1 MSNPHSSLKRTI
13 IGTAI
18 LAFSTSL
25 CGIALAQEQVTAPP
39 QQATVDMSKTTPGA
53 PKGAA
58 ELLTPQNSALLMIDH
73 QPQMAFGV
81 QSHDRGIMLNNTVG
95 LAKAAKAFNVPTILT
110 TVAAETFSGPLFPE
124 IQAVF
129 PAQKPIDRTTMN
141 AWEDERVRNV
151 VRQTGRPKLIIA
163 GLWTE
168 VCVVLPM
175 IDAKEA
181 GYEVYVVA
189 DASGGTSKEAHE
201 MAMARMIQ
209 AGAIPVTWQQVM
221 LEWQR
226 DWARQ
231 ETYAAVNDIVRQHSG
246 AYGMGVNFART
257 MLGSSGEGQA
267 TKANEGKAFGTQ
279 VTIPKPSQEGGSQ

>member
-1 MSNPHSSLKRTI
+1 MVQTSGHS
-13 IGTAI
+13 
-18 LAFSTSL
+18 
-25 CGIALAQEQVTAPP
+25 ALAQQASGIGQPAAAP
-39 QQATVDMSKTTPGA
+39 TA
-53 PKGAA
+53 PKGAY
-58 ELLTPQNSALLMIDH
+58 ELLTPQNSTLLLVDH

-81 QSHDRGIMLNNTVG
+81 QSHDRGLILNNTVG
-95 LAKAAKAFNVPTILT
+95 LAKAAKVFKVPTILT

-129 PAQKPIDRTTMN
+129 PEQKPIDRTTMN
-141 AWEDERVRNV
+141 AWEDERVRNA
-151 VRQTGRPKLIIA
+151 VRQAGRPKLIIA

-189 DASGGTSKEAHE
+189 DASGGTSQEAHE
-201 MAMARMIQ
+201 LAIARMIQ

-246 AYGMGVNFART
+246 AYGMGVNYARAL
-257 MLGSSGEGQA
+257 LGAGGEGQA
-267 TKANEGKAFGTQ
+267 SQANEGTAFGTQ
-279 VTIPKPSQEGGSQ
+279 VKIPEQSQ

>member
-1 MSNPHSSLKRTI
+1 MRSLKTNRVVAGIVFTML
-13 IGTAI
+13 TAV
-18 LAFSTSL
+18 AVTVVMMQMSGHT
-25 CGIALAQEQVTAPP
+25 ALAQQAGGTGQPASAAP
-39 QQATVDMSKTTPGA
+39 TA
-53 PKGAA
+53 PKGAYD
-58 ELLTPQNSALLMIDH
+58 LLTPQNSTLLLVDH

-81 QSHDRGIMLNNTVG
+81 QSHDRGLILNNTVG
-95 LAKAAKAFNVPTILT
+95 LAKAAKAFKVPTILT
-110 TVAAETFSGPLFPE
+110 TVAAETFSGPLFPD

-129 PAQKPIDRTTMN
+129 PEQKPIDRTTMN
-141 AWEDERVRNV
+141 AWEDERVRNAV
-151 VRQTGRPKLIIA
+151 GQAERPKLIIA

-189 DASGGTSKEAHE
+189 DASGGTSQEAHE
-201 MAMARMIQ
+201 LAMARMIQ

-246 AYGMGVNFART
+246 AYGMGIDYART
-257 MLGSSGEGQA
+257 MLGSGGEGQTTQA
-267 TKANEGKAFGTQ
+267 DEGTAFGKR
-279 VTIPKPSQEGGSQ
+279 VKIPKLSQ

>member
-1 MSNPHSSLKRTI
+1 MKSLKTHRIVASIVFPVLTVI
-13 IGTAI
+13 AVTVVIVQ
-18 LAFSTSL
+18 TS
-25 CGIALAQEQVTAPP
+25 GNAALAQQVGGTAQPAAAAP
-39 QQATVDMSKTTPGA
+39 TA
-53 PKGAA
+53 PKGAY
-58 ELLTPQNSALLMIDH
+58 ELLTPQNSTLLLIDH

-81 QSHDRGIMLNNTVG
+81 QSHDRGLILNNVVG
-95 LAKAAKAFNVPTILT
+95 LAKAAKVFKVPTILT

-124 IQAVF
+124 IQTVF
-129 PAQKPIDRTTMN
+129 PEQKPIDRTTMN

-189 DASGGTSKEAHE
+189 DASGGTSQEAHE
-201 MAMARMIQ
+201 LAMARMIQ

-246 AYGMGVNFART
+246 AYGMGINYAKT
-257 MLGSSGEGQA
+257 MLGASGEGQA
-267 TKANEGKAFGTQ
+267 TRANEGTAFGTQ
-279 VTIPKPSQEGGSQ
+279 VTIPKPSQ

>member
-1 MSNPHSSLKRTI
+1 MRSLKTNRVVAGIVFTML
-13 IGTAI
+13 TAVAVTGVLVQI
-18 LAFSTSL
+18 SGNS
-25 CGIALAQEQVTAPP
+25 ALAQQAGGTEQPASAAP
-39 QQATVDMSKTTPGA
+39 TA
-53 PKGAA
+53 PKGAYD
-58 ELLTPQNSALLMIDH
+58 LLTPQNSTLLLVDH

-81 QSHDRGIMLNNTVG
+81 QSHDRGLILNNTVG
-95 LAKAAKAFNVPTILT
+95 LAKAAKAFKVPTILT
-110 TVAAETFSGPLFPE
+110 TVAAETFSGPLFPD

-129 PAQKPIDRTTMN
+129 PEQKPIDRTTMN
-141 AWEDERVRNV
+141 AWEDERVRNAV
-151 VRQTGRPKLIIA
+151 GQAERPKLIIA

-189 DASGGTSKEAHE
+189 DASGGTSQEAHE
-201 MAMARMIQ
+201 LAMARMIQ

-246 AYGMGVNFART
+246 AYGMGINYART
-257 MLGSSGEGQA
+257 MLGSGGEGQTTQA
-267 TKANEGKAFGTQ
+267 DQGTAFGKR
-279 VTIPKPSQEGGSQ
+279 VKIPKPSQ

>member
-1 MSNPHSSLKRTI
+1 MKSFKTNRVVSGIVFTVLTAVAV
-13 IGTAI
+13 IGVMVQI
-18 LAFSTSL
+18 SGKS
-25 CGIALAQEQVTAPP
+25 ALAQQGSGTGQSVSVAP
-39 QQATVDMSKTTPGA
+39 TA
-53 PKGAA
+53 PKGAYD
-58 ELLTPQNSALLMIDH
+58 LLTPENSTLLLIDH

-81 QSHDRGIMLNNTVG
+81 QSHDRGLILNNTLG
-95 LAKAAKAFNVPTILT
+95 LAKAAKAFKVPTILT
-110 TVAAETFSGPLFPE
+110 TVAAETFSGPLFPD

-129 PAQKPIDRTTMN
+129 PEQKPIDRTTMN
-141 AWEDERVRNV
+141 AWEDERVRNA
-151 VRQTGRPKLIIA
+151 VRQTERPKLIIA

-189 DASGGTSKEAHE
+189 DASGGTSLEAHE
-201 MAMARMIQ
+201 LAIARMIQ

-231 ETYAAVNDIVRQHSG
+231 ETYAAVNDIVTQHSG

-267 TKANEGKAFGTQ
+267 TQADEGTAFGKR
-279 VTIPKPSQEGGSQ
+279 VKIPK

>member
-1 MSNPHSSLKRTI
+1 MRSRKTHRMVAWMVFPVLMVIALTV
-13 IGTAI
+13 
-18 LAFSTSL
+18 STRGNS
-25 CGIALAQEQVTAPP
+25 ALAQQTGGTGQPAAP
-39 QQATVDMSKTTPGA
+39 ALTA
-53 PKGAA
+53 PKGAY
-58 ELLTPQNSALLMIDH
+58 ELLTPQNSALLLIDH

-81 QSHDRGIMLNNTVG
+81 QSHDRGLILNNAVG
-95 LAKAAKAFNVPTILT
+95 LAKAAKVFKVPTILT

-129 PAQKPIDRTTMN
+129 PDQKPIDRTTMN
-141 AWEDERVRNV
+141 TWEDERVRNV
-151 VRQTGRPKLIIA
+151 VRQTGRHKLIIA

-168 VCVVLPM
+168 VCVVMPT

-246 AYGMGVNFART
+246 AYGMGINYAKT

-267 TKANEGKAFGTQ
+267 AKANEGTAFGTP
-279 VTIPKPSQEGGSQ
+279 VTIPKPSQ

>member
-1 MSNPHSSLKRTI
+1 MRSLTTHRMVAGMVFTVLTVLAVAVVMIQTSGSS
-13 IGTAI
+13 
-18 LAFSTSL
+18 
-25 CGIALAQEQVTAPP
+25 ALAQQAGGTGQPAAAAPTAP
-39 QQATVDMSKTTPGA
+39 QGVY
-53 PKGAA
+53 
-58 ELLTPQNSALLMIDH
+58 ELLTPANSTLLLIDH

-81 QSHDRGIMLNNTVG
+81 QSHDRGLILNNTLG
-95 LAKAAKAFNVPTILT
+95 LAKAAKAFKVPTILT

-129 PAQKPIDRTTMN
+129 PEQKPIDRTTMN

-151 VRQTGRPKLIIA
+151 VRQAGRPKLIIA

-168 VCVVLPM
+168 VCVVLPT
-175 IDAKEA
+175 IEAKKA

-246 AYGMGVNFART
+246 AYGMGVNYAKT
-257 MLGSSGEGQA
+257 MLGASGEGQA
-267 TKANEGKAFGTQ
+267 TKANEGTAFGTK
-279 VTIPKPSQEGGSQ
+279 VTIPKQSQ

>member
-1 MSNPHSSLKRTI
+1 MRSRKTHRMVAWMVFPVLTVIALTVVMIQTRENS
-13 IGTAI
+13 
-18 LAFSTSL
+18 
-25 CGIALAQEQVTAPP
+25 ALAQQTGGTGQPAAPAP
-39 QQATVDMSKTTPGA
+39 TA
-53 PKGAA
+53 PKGAY
-58 ELLTPQNSALLMIDH
+58 ELLTPQNSTLLLIDH

-81 QSHDRGIMLNNTVG
+81 QSHDRGLILNNTVG
-95 LAKAAKAFNVPTILT
+95 LAKAAKVFKVPTILT

-129 PAQKPIDRTTMN
+129 PEQKPIDRTTMN
-141 AWEDERVRNV
+141 SWEDERVPNA

-168 VCVVLPM
+168 PCVVLPM

-246 AYGMGVNFART
+246 AYGMGVNYAKT

-267 TKANEGKAFGTQ
+267 TKAPEGKAFGTP
-279 VTIPKPSQEGGSQ
+279 VTIPKPSQ

>member
-1 MSNPHSSLKRTI
+1 MRSRKTHRMVAWMVFPVLTVIALTVVMIQTRENS
-13 IGTAI
+13 
-18 LAFSTSL
+18 
-25 CGIALAQEQVTAPP
+25 ALAQQTGGTGQPAAPAP
-39 QQATVDMSKTTPGA
+39 TA
-53 PKGAA
+53 PKGAY
-58 ELLTPQNSALLMIDH
+58 ELLTPQNSTLLLIDH

-81 QSHDRGIMLNNTVG
+81 QSHDRGLILNNTVG
-95 LAKAAKAFNVPTILT
+95 LAKAAKVFKVPTILT

-129 PAQKPIDRTTMN
+129 PEQKPIDRTTMN
-141 AWEDERVRNV
+141 SWEDERVPNA

-246 AYGMGVNFART
+246 AYGMGVNYAKT

-267 TKANEGKAFGTQ
+267 TKAPEGKAFGTP
-279 VTIPKPSQEGGSQ
+279 VTIPKPSQ

>member
-1 MSNPHSSLKRTI
+1 MRSLKTDRVVFTVLTVI
-13 IGTAI
+13 AVTVAMVQISGH
-18 LAFSTSL
+18 F
-25 CGIALAQEQVTAPP
+25 ALAQ
-39 QQATVDMSKTTPGA
+39 QAGGTGQPASATPTA
-53 PKGAA
+53 PKGAYD
-58 ELLTPQNSALLMIDH
+58 LLTPQNSTLLLVDH

-81 QSHDRGIMLNNTVG
+81 QSHDRGLILNNAVG
-95 LAKAAKAFNVPTILT
+95 LAKAAKVFKVPTILT

-129 PAQKPIDRTTMN
+129 PEQKPIDRTTMN

-151 VRQTGRPKLIIA
+151 VRETGRPKLIIA

-168 VCVVLPM
+168 VCVVLPT

-189 DASGGTSKEAHE
+189 DASGGTSQEAHE
-201 MAMARMIQ
+201 LAMARMIQ

-246 AYGMGVNFART
+246 AYGMGINFAKT
-257 MLGSSGEGQA
+257 MLGSGGEGQA
-267 TKANEGKAFGTQ
+267 SQATKGTAFGTP
-279 VTIPKPSQEGGSQ
+279 VTIPKPSQ

>member
-1 MSNPHSSLKRTI
+1 MRSLKTHRMVAGMVFPVLTV
-13 IGTAI
+13 
-18 LAFSTSL
+18 LAVTVVMVQTS
-25 CGIALAQEQVTAPP
+25 GHSALAQQAGGPGQPASAAP
-39 QQATVDMSKTTPGA
+39 TA
-53 PKGAA
+53 PKGAY
-58 ELLTPQNSALLMIDH
+58 ELLTPANSTLLLIDH

-81 QSHDRGIMLNNTVG
+81 QSHDRGLILNNTVG
-95 LAKAAKAFNVPTILT
+95 LAKAAKAFKVPTILT
-110 TVAAETFSGPLFPE
+110 TVAAQTFSGPLFPE

-129 PAQKPIDRTTMN
+129 PEQKPIDRTTMN

-168 VCVVLPM
+168 VCVVLPT
-175 IDAKEA
+175 IEATKA

-201 MAMARMIQ
+201 LALARMIQ

-246 AYGMGVNFART
+246 AYGMGINYAKT
-257 MLGSSGEGQA
+257 MLGAGGEGQA
-267 TKANEGKAFGTQ
+267 TKADEGTAFGTR
-279 VTIPKPSQEGGSQ
+279 VKIPKQSQ